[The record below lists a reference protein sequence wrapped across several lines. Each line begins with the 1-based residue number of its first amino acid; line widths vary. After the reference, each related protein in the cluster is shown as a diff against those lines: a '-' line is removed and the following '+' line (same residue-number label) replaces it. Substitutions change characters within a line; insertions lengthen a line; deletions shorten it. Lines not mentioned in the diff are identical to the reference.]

1 MMNSQ
6 HATELTD
13 EQKQYIEAL
22 ATDTVNDMNDSS
34 ILVEVIEEKIKD
46 MEEHLKAYF
55 HERMHFHHGKK
66 FRK

>member
-1 MMNSQ
+1 MNSQ
-6 HATELTD
+6 TPRELTE

-34 ILVEVIEEKIKD
+34 ILVETIEEKIKD

-55 HERMHFHHGKK
+55 HERMHFHHKNKFGK
-66 FRK
+66 